1 MEKCLSQ
8 AQRNQFLMSTAKD
21 DAVMKKDM
29 LHALEKSNKSLEDA
43 ISELTDCLTALR
55 NGIAQ
60 AMQKVC
66 QSHVK
71 P

>member
-1 MEKCLSQ
+1 
-8 AQRNQFLMSTAKD
+8 MSTAKD

-29 LHALEKSNKSLEDA
+29 LHALEKSKKSLEDA

-60 AMQKVC
+60 AMQIFAKAM
-66 QSHVK
+66 SNPK
-71 P
+71 PPPTHNVQTH